1 MAPTMTP
8 TWWRVA
14 AAVLLYVLTFAVPPV
29 SASHSPGG
37 HRAEFVR
44 LRSTRRADCGIAS
57 DSCDTSHHMPTQRR
71 EATAMSD
78 SSAEL
83 PLLGQGLVQM
93 TIRSEQTSDVDEYSV
108 VLFNKAVDNAGPQ
121 PAFTIRVFSSTNS
134 KGAGVSISMND
145 NSVIANQTILKE
157 LQETVPWAPDDLVKF
172 SQSSIEVWV
181 SVDKKNGYI
190 RFGYGY
196 PLLENT
202 MVEMG
207 PVDSPLQS
215 CLTEEFAT
223 LCPIFNIATAN
234 TTLGD
239 VENAIT
245 KFPIVNHEP
254 HLLVDS
260 QHNTLHILSTGSAVV
275 PATLPAELQ
284 ELYALVGGDDVVMTK
299 EDAANIDY
307 CVKTEGCIL
316 YKILEEKKSA
326 SEFGSPDMVYVR
338 ATIGPDLGNSPG
350 SPLVVEIWPPGCYS
364 PIHDHADTVAVIKVL
379 SGTIT
384 STFYNPL
391 AELRNGLPVPLRE
404 GDVTKGQV
412 TYLTPEL
419 FQTHMLKNNQDATC
433 ITIQSYYYLSSDY
446 VHNETFHFTE
456 SPPPVNSEDSDPADP
471 EWDSLHL
478 FKPGSDIQYEDAIQQ
493 ARDFSNRKRKSQ
505 KGEL

>member
-1 MAPTMTP
+1 M
-8 TWWRVA
+8 
-14 AAVLLYVLTFAVPPV
+14 
-29 SASHSPGG
+29 G
-37 HRAEFVR
+37 
-44 LRSTRRADCGIAS
+44 
-57 DSCDTSHHMPTQRR
+57 
-71 EATAMSD
+71 
-78 SSAEL
+78 
-83 PLLGQGLVQM
+83 
-93 TIRSEQTSDVDEYSV
+93 
-108 VLFNKAVDNAGPQ
+108 
-121 PAFTIRVFSSTNS
+121 
-134 KGAGVSISMND
+134 
-145 NSVIANQTILKE
+145 
-157 LQETVPWAPDDLVKF
+157 PDDLVKF

-215 CLTEEFAT
+215 CLAEEFAT

-299 EDAANIDY
+299 EDADNIDY

-350 SPLVVEIWPPGCYS
+350 SPLVVEIWPPDCYS

-391 AELRNGLPVPLRE
+391 AELPFGYVP
-404 GDVTKGQV
+404 
-412 TYLTPEL
+412 
-419 FQTHMLKNNQDATC
+419 
-433 ITIQSYYYLSSDY
+433 
-446 VHNETFHFTE
+446 FTE
-456 SPPPVNSEDSDPADP
+456 
-471 EWDSLHL
+471 WDW
-478 FKPGSDIQYEDAIQQ
+478 Q
-493 ARDFSNRKRKSQ
+493 AVRARMASTPRAPF
-505 KGEL
+505 